1 VANNR
6 AKSIITAFAPERYEA
21 FKMTKYFLV
30 FIFLIVLHSCQNT
43 DNGKERMNVFMQGY
57 KDYFLESDLTLLN
70 YNPRVKFEY
79 YSDSFSYRL
88 YPRRDNKLMISI
100 WNEGGLIDTNNNIQ
114 RFLSDYVNLL
124 NDYKSEIGDS
134 LNFSSIWLVKDKENN
149 LVLSDDSSINFQIP
163 VNSFDFDPVSYFNEL
178 DSLVTLFGILE
189 IQKDE
194 DYIKLVFNEDNSL
207 YYFPSNSVKDKKLIE
222 DMVKID
228 EQWYIS
234 NEKTNIDYY

>member
-1 VANNR
+1 
-6 AKSIITAFAPERYEA
+6 
-21 FKMTKYFLV
+21 MTKYFLV

-194 DYIKLVFNEDNSL
+194 DYIKLVFSEDNSL

-222 DMVKID
+222 NMLKID

-234 NEKTNIDYY
+234 NEKTSIDYY